1 MEHFGSICNNP
12 LTKDISIILLMN
24 KLDLFGQ
31 KLRKKRIKDVPE
43 FFKYKGIDSSTS
55 DGVNYF
61 MEKFIDQYKPN
72 GLIKD
77 KRIHSFKTNL
87 LDTEMTDDVILQCKY
102 LCMLNTQK

>member
-43 FFKYKGIDSSTS
+43 FF
-55 DGVNYF
+55 
-61 MEKFIDQYKPN
+61 QYKPN